1 MKIKLDRYQQQ
12 KVDNTIETLIQ
23 SNFIVKL
30 FPAAEAINSEDCDS
44 YFLVL
49 ELTLNDL
56 EIFAEQM

>member
-30 FPAAEAINSEDCDS
+30 FPTAEAINSESCDN

-56 EIFAEQM
+56 EIFAE